1 MGRIG
6 AGALGLL
13 CAFVL
18 LALPLTVDVDPPAL
32 RAWDVALTEAVSG
45 ERSPSETGAA
55 VLLHR
60 LGAWPWGALPVAGLL
75 LPLALLRRWA
85 SVLLV
90 ASAWAATSLVAVPL
104 AKGVL
109 DRPRPLDR
117 LVVEDTAAYPSG
129 HTAFAA
135 VLVVCAA
142 AVCPERIRV
151 PVLLVGAAFTAV
163 MAWSRMYL
171 GVHWFSDTVG
181 GALLGGGIGL
191 AAWWLRRLA
200 SRRSPRDGGVSP
212 GRGGETPPEPDGA
225 AD

>member
-45 ERSPSETGAA
+45 QRSPSETGAA

-60 LGAWPWGALPVAGLL
+60 LGAWPWGALPVAVLL
-75 LPLALLRRWA
+75 LPLVLLRRWA

-104 AKGVL
+104 AKGLL

-142 AVCPERIRV
+142 AVCPERVRV

-200 SRRSPRDGGVSP
+200 SRR
-212 GRGGETPPEPDGA
+212 PPAGTG
-225 AD
+225 